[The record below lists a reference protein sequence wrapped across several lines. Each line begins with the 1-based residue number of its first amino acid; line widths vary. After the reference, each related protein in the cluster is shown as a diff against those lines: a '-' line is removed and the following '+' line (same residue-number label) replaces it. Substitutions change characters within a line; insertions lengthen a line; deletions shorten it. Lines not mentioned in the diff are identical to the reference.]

1 MVPISQSSKCLTD
14 SLTHVEPLI
23 SWQWHHSLKMSNAC
37 GCQMEYQET
46 HELAM
51 CIECKNLAGLHKPE
65 LDRWINTKRFVFS
78 YIRDYSRISK
88 LSIDFT
94 VSSSS
99 RLPLISE
106 SKDSCKQWSYQLN
119 SGLWKCFVLFELQ
132 KLKYSM
138 ASSQER
144 LCFCFV
150 LFLLLKPPYCPALFV
165 HMHEWYTRIT
175 ILTHLEVIF

>member
-46 HELAM
+46 HKLAM

-78 YIRDYSRISK
+78 YIRNYSRISK
-88 LSIDFT
+88 LSINFT

-119 SGLWKCFVLFELQ
+119 SGLWKCFFLVWTAKAKVFYGFFTSKTLFL
-132 KLKYSM
+132 
-138 ASSQER
+138 
-144 LCFCFV
+144 FCFV
-150 LFLLLKPPYCPALFV
+150 FASQTPLLPCSMCPHV
-165 HMHEWYTRIT
+165 RMIH
-175 ILTHLEVIF
+175 